1 MIINIIIMTR
11 TTVLDSNEI
20 KDRIGYINQGGEF
33 KLNLVR
39 DDDDRGTW

>member
-20 KDRIGYINQGGEF
+20 KDRIGYINLPERGHIN
-33 KLNLVR
+33 K
-39 DDDDRGTW
+39 DRIG